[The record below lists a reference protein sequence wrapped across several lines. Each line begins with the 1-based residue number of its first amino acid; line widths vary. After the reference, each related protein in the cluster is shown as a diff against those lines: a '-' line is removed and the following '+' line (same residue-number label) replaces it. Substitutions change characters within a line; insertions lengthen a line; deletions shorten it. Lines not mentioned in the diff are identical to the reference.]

1 MPGRHIYP
9 GGKCSNDPHRDVGS
23 NGVLLWGPPG
33 CGKTLIAQA
42 VANDAQASFI
52 LVKGPELLNK
62 YVGESERAVRDLFQ
76 RARSS
81 KPCIVFFDEMDSI
94 VPPRANVTT
103 ESGARVVNALLT
115 ELDGGSD
122 RSGVYV
128 IGTTSHP
135 RAHRRGVSPTGTY
148 NQRIVSANW
157 EFALNRFKP
166 VSGTQMRIVG
176 AIWCERGSPALS
188 LYIFWKVFQ

>member
-23 NGVLLWGPPG
+23 NGVLLWEPPG

-166 VSGTQMRIVG
+166 VSGTQMRI
-176 AIWCERGSPALS
+176 
-188 LYIFWKVFQ
+188 

>member
-1 MPGRHIYP
+1 MLSAVKKSKSCQDGTSIQVANAATIPSVTWDQVGALKVARKLLQTTVDSIQSRFYQEMVCYF
-9 GGKCSNDPHRDVGS
+9 GGPRAAAR
-23 NGVLLWGPPG
+23 P
-33 CGKTLIAQA
+33 

-76 RARSS
+76 RARFS
-81 KPCIVFFDEMDSI
+81 KPCIVFFDEMDSV
-94 VPPRANVTT
+94 VPPRANATT

-135 RAHRRGVSPTGTY
+135 ELIDEAFLRPG
-148 NQRIVSANW
+148 RIIRES
-157 EFALNRFKP
+157 
-166 VSGTQMRIVG
+166 
-176 AIWCERGSPALS
+176 
-188 LYIFWKVFQ
+188 

>member
-9 GGKCSNDPHRDVGS
+9 GGKCSNDPQRDVGS

-81 KPCIVFFDEMDSI
+81 KPCIVFFDEMDSV
-94 VPPRANVTT
+94 VPPRANATT

-122 RSGVYV
+122 RS
-128 IGTTSHP
+128 
-135 RAHRRGVSPTGTY
+135 AHRRGVSPTGTY

-166 VSGTQMRIVG
+166 VSGTQMRI
-176 AIWCERGSPALS
+176 
-188 LYIFWKVFQ
+188 